1 MWILPE
7 IYILASESILE
18 RYKGSPHGNGP
29 ELCNNDSRLKED
41 LHKAVYFHVRYTHL
55 LQKFDPKKL
64 LLQLQR
70 KKHQL
75 NFGYLFQLTPLFHQL
90 NCSYMTR
97 MIYSH
102 QSIIL

>member
-55 LQKFDPKKL
+55 LQNIWSENIIIATPKKEA
-64 LLQLQR
+64 
-70 KKHQL
+70 
-75 NFGYLFQLTPLFHQL
+75 
-90 NCSYMTR
+90 SA
-97 MIYSH
+97 
-102 QSIIL
+102 